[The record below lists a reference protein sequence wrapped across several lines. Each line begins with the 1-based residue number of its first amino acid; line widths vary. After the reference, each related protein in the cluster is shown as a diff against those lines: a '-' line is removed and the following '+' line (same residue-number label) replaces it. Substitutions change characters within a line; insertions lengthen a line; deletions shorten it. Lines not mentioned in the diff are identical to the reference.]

1 MGTAP
6 STAILIPVLGR
17 PHRVQPTVTSIAEA
31 TPERHRVLFIANRSD
46 DEEIDAVRSVGADLL
61 IVDGRGTY
69 PEKIN
74 AGYAYTDDEL
84 LFLAADDL
92 TFHAGWL
99 TAAQAMLSE
108 TVHVVGT
115 NDLGSPRV
123 IDGTHSTHTLVTRTY
138 CDSPGATADQP
149 ATVLHI
155 GYRHWYC
162 DDELIGVAQHRGV
175 YAHAHDSIVEH
186 LHPFH
191 GKAEKDATYKKGEER
206 KSSDAHQFRRR
217 RAQWT

>member
-115 NDLGSPRV
+115 NDLGNQRV
-123 IDGTHSTHTLVTRTY
+123 IDGTHSTHSLVTRAY
-138 CDSPGATADQP
+138 CDDPGATADQDHS
-149 ATVLHI
+149 VLHA
-155 GYRHWYC
+155 GYRHWMV
-162 DDELIGVAQHRGV
+162 DDELVGVAQHRGV

-186 LHPFH
+186 LHPYH

-206 KSSDAHQFRRR
+206 KHSDQHLFRRR
-217 RAQWT
+217 RHLWT